1 MDILTI
7 IWHSYSNHN
16 KNVMCFC
23 ATGPVNVHRNP
34 SPFLVCV
41 FCSSVPVSH
50 YCSLKNTLPQDSDFL
65 ATACHQTFGTSSTPL
80 SPSLPLP
87 LFLFSSEKWL
97 FCLCAVLCRA
107 TVAEQR
113 VARPGPAR
121 ASIISPLVQLHPSVA
136 GMLRASLISALPHKL
151 PHANLIYRWME
162 LRKEGGEQKKW
173 GEQQSRV
180 LLLIFTELARR
191 HSVDIP
197 QTHYLGLL

>member
-80 SPSLPLP
+80 SPSL
-87 LFLFSSEKWL
+87 LFPSLSFSSLVKNGCSACVL
-97 FCLCAVLCRA
+97 SSAV
-107 TVAEQR
+107 TQWQ
-113 VARPGPAR
+113 
-121 ASIISPLVQLHPSVA
+121 S
-136 GMLRASLISALPHKL
+136 SALPGPSL
-151 PHANLIYRWME
+151 YYLSSRPTAPFGSGHAESIIN
-162 LRKEGGEQKKW
+162 QCFTA
-173 GEQQSRV
+173 QTPSR
-180 LLLIFTELARR
+180 
-191 HSVDIP
+191 
-197 QTHYLGLL
+197 

>member
-80 SPSLPLP
+80 SPSL
-87 LFLFSSEKWL
+87 LFPSLSFSSLVKNGCSACVL
-97 FCLCAVLCRA
+97 SSAVPQWQSSAL
-107 TVAEQR
+107 
-113 VARPGPAR
+113 PGPAR
-121 ASIISPLVQLHPSVA
+121 VSITSPLVQLHPSVA

-162 LRKEGGEQKKW
+162 LRKEGGEQKKL

>member
-7 IWHSYSNHN
+7 IWHSYSNHD

-80 SPSLPLP
+80 SPSL
-87 LFLFSSEKWL
+87 LFPSLSFSSEKWL

-113 VARPGPAR
+113 VARPGPSLYYLSSRPTAPFGSR
-121 ASIISPLVQLHPSVA
+121 HAESIINQCFTAQTPS
-136 GMLRASLISALPHKL
+136 R
-151 PHANLIYRWME
+151 
-162 LRKEGGEQKKW
+162 
-173 GEQQSRV
+173 
-180 LLLIFTELARR
+180 
-191 HSVDIP
+191 
-197 QTHYLGLL
+197 